1 VKTCIIIPVY
11 NHEQALPHVVT
22 AIKPFGLQGFLIDDG
37 SSATC
42 REVLE
47 DCARRE
53 GDWLTLIVRAENG
66 GKGAAMLDG
75 FRAAIAAGYT
85 HAVQIDADGQHQIDD
100 IPRFLAA
107 SLQHPKALIAGVPV
121 FGKDAP
127 LSREYGRQFTNLW
140 VWINT
145 LSFAIGDAMC
155 GFRLYPLAAVERV
168 CKNARISRRMDFDI
182 DIIVRLYWQGVEVIN
197 LPTRVSYPLDG
208 VSHFRLWRDNLMIS
222 KIHARLFFGMLARLH
237 RLILRHWR

>member
-1 VKTCIIIPVY
+1 MKTCLIIPVY
-11 NHEQALPHVVT
+11 NHEQVLPRVVA
-22 AIKPFGLQGFLIDDG
+22 AIKPFGLPGFLIDDG
-37 SSATC
+37 SSKIC

-53 GDWLTLIVRAENG
+53 ADWLTLIVRADNG
-66 GKGAAMLDG
+66 GKGAAVLDG
-75 FRAAIAAGYT
+75 FRAATAQGFT
-85 HAVQIDADGQHQIDD
+85 HALQIDADGQHQIED
-100 IPRFLAA
+100 IPRFLEA
-107 SLQHPKALIAGVPV
+107 SRQHPEALIAGQPV
-121 FGKDAP
+121 FGKEAP
-127 LSREYGRQFTNLW
+127 LSRQYGRQFTNLW

-145 LSFAIGDAMC
+145 LSLAIGDAMC

-168 CKNARISRRMDFDI
+168 CANAKISRRMDFDI
-182 DIIVRLYWQGVEVIN
+182 DIIVRLYWQGVRVIN

-222 KIHARLFFGMLARLH
+222 KIHARLFFGMLARLP